1 MKFQPTHDRILI
13 KPTPPEEERAGLF
26 LLKQDQEQPSEGIVI
41 AVGTG
46 VPLHNVNLT
55 VNGDATEANMNALK
69 EVITLLK
76 EGRPMRVKVG
86 DYVLYGKYAG
96 TKVVH
101 DEQEHIIIR
110 EADVF
115 GCLVNDELQ
124 PSDNTQDY

>member
-1 MKFQPTHDRILI
+1 MKFIPTHDRILI
-13 KPTPPEEERAGLF
+13 KPTPPEEERAGLY
-26 LLKQDQEQPSEGIVI
+26 LLQQDQEQRSEGLVI

-55 VNGDATEANMNALK
+55 INGDALEANMNSLK

-76 EGRPMRVKVG
+76 EGRPMRVNVG

-96 TKVVH
+96 TKVIL
-101 DEQEHIIIR
+101 DDTEHLIIR

-115 GCLVNDELQ
+115 GILVNDQ
-124 PSDNTQDY
+124 PQPVDNTQDY